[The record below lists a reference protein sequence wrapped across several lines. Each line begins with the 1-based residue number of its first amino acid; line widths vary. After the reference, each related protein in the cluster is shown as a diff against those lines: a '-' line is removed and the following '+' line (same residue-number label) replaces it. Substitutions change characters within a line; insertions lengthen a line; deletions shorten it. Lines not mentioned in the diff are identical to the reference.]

1 MVLAIDVCIRTA
13 DKELKMK
20 LVKIFS
26 IAMITLTATASLAA
40 TKCSHKE
47 TGGRFAN
54 TNPPAKTQVAK
65 AVTNT
70 KVGVR

>member
-1 MVLAIDVCIRTA
+1 
-13 DKELKMK
+13 MK
-20 LVKIFS
+20 LVKIFTVT
-26 IAMITLTATASLAA
+26 MITLTATASLAA

-65 AVTNT
+65 AVANT